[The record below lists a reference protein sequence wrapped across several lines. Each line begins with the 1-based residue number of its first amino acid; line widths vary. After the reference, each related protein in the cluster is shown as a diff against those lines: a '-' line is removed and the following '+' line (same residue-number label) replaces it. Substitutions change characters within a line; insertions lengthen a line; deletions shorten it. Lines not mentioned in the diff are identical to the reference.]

1 MLTWCSLGTIGAP
14 LGWVAV
20 GLVCFESL
28 MQRSMLTVQLL
39 IRFAYCLWQV
49 TFQLSARQN
58 RLGQL
63 DLAVSRTET
72 GDDTHGLNVYSKSDI

>member
-1 MLTWCSLGTIGAP
+1 
-14 LGWVAV
+14 
-20 GLVCFESL
+20 
-28 MQRSMLTVQLL
+28 MLTVQLL